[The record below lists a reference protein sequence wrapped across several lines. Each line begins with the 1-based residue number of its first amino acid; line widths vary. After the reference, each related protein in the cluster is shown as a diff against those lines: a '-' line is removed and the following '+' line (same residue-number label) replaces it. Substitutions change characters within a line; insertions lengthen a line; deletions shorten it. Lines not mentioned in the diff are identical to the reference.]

1 MSPAPSK
8 AVESRPRQ
16 SLTPRPALPSR
27 ATPVPRPPEPRSAR
41 FAHPGMGN
49 GAVAAM
55 ARSLPIVPPA
65 RVPPA
70 SPAAP
75 ASAGVSNAVVTA
87 AAQAAFAGSMP
98 TYGARRDAISSRQLI
113 PAKTPAAPA
122 GDTAAHPVAAAAPA
136 SAAPAAKDGTPTA
149 ALVVEGKAAVHGVA
163 PHAVPGTAAARE
175 KAAPAAAPSS
185 HEAIAPAVAAVHHR
199 AAQARA
205 HRPAGV
211 AVDSAQAA
219 AITSKTEQKRTAA
232 TQTVTNLGTATD
244 KTKPVPRDEFKKKL
258 KEAIEAATPKPTTES
273 QADKLMKTGAA
284 DARATMSGQ
293 LTSERDAATGPLKS
307 QSQAA
312 SDVSPSSQPAP
323 TEAALQPEQTGAP
336 PAPVS
341 SASVAPAPLPPERLD
356 YSSDR
361 EPTDRAMAEN
371 NVTKEQL
378 AKGNEPAFGQT
389 LQARTSVEQHE
400 AGAEARYRQ
409 SEAKVQDHAKHASQA
424 ELAKGLGGIQG
435 SRLLHVGRVVGQQVG
450 TTTKNALERQRIT
463 DTINGIRDQTRSKV
477 AEILSTME
485 NEAARIFEAGLLR
498 AEQAYKDTFEEEKG
512 GVGTWLT
519 TWGDDWEKLIESSL
533 GKARIKYL
541 QEVDAA
547 VDQVVVLVDDKLA
560 AAKVCVAGGRK
571 QVDDFRNGLDHSVQH
586 FADEAMQA
594 VSADFDAMGEEIDQ
608 HRDALVDKLAQQYKS
623 SYERMSAMEER
634 LREENKSL
642 WQRIYDAT
650 VGLIK
655 KIIAFKDMLLGILAK
670 AAGVIADI
678 ISDPIG
684 FLGNL
689 VSGVMQGLKNFM
701 SNIGTHLKK
710 GLMEWI
716 FGALAGAG
724 LQLPDSFDLKGII
737 SIVLQVLGL
746 TYANFRARAVTIVG
760 EPVVSALEKAAEV
773 FKIVAT
779 EGISGLWRFI
789 KEKVEDLK
797 SMVLDAIFDF
807 IKERVL
813 IAGVTWIIGLL
824 NPASAFFKACKAIYD
839 IVMFF
844 ITRGSQIIDL
854 VNAVIDSIAA
864 IAKGSIGVAATMV
877 ENALAK
883 AIPVAIGF
891 LASLL
896 GLGDISGT
904 IRKTIE
910 KAQAP
915 VNKAI
920 DWVIGKAVT
929 LVKAAG
935 KAIGGLF
942 GGKKDQKDDDTTKN
956 MDPEKAARIA
966 AGKTAIIDAEASRAK
981 EGGVSK
987 ADAKVIAADV
997 QHKHPVFKSITVVD
1011 GRDSWDYEYFASAS
1025 ERIGGTRKP
1034 VFENPEQIY
1043 RMVHDIA
1050 ALRMKSARE
1059 QIAKRE
1065 GTEGS
1070 IRIQPGEQAL
1080 VLAPQIKD
1088 RPEDQVPG
1096 FRKTVSLDV
1105 GEGKPVFAQQGQGT
1119 ANIIIRG
1126 LGDYDEIVAKL
1137 KKQGYDSPTLAAAV
1151 VRLARTGEVERG
1163 QAGRDAQRMLA
1174 LLMGAEP
1181 SRREIAA
1188 VQSPLTLSVLQQ
1200 GKTIEE
1206 TFNRAN
1212 PLYPPSVVNFAEI
1225 DRNTKAVVHN
1235 EATLRAGTQKSAD
1248 VRENLERNVLLVIE
1262 AVKHR
1267 EFSDTAGLQKA
1278 ILELLDQIDLSRK
1291 VD

>member
-205 HRPAGV
+205 NRPAGV

-258 KEAIEAATPKPTTES
+258 KEAIEASTPKPTTES

-760 EPVVSALEKAAEV
+760 EPVVSALEQAAEV
-773 FKIVAT
+773 FKVILS
-779 EGISGLWRFI
+779 EGIPGLWRFI
-789 KEKVEDLK
+789 KEKLNDLK

-807 IKERVL
+807 IKERVI
-813 IAGVTWIIGLL
+813 IAGITWVIGLL

-844 ITRGSQIIDL
+844 INRGSQILAL
-854 VNAVIDSIAA
+854 VNAIIDSMAA
-864 IAKGSIGVAATMV
+864 IAKGSIGVAAKWI
-877 ENALAK
+877 EDALAK

-896 GLGDISGT
+896 CLGDISGT
-904 IRKTIE
+904 IKQTIE

-920 DWVIGKAVT
+920 DWVINLAVKAV
-929 LVKAAG
+929 KAVG
-935 KAIGGLF
+935 KFVGGAL
-942 GGKKDQKDDDTTKN
+942 GKRDTAHED
-956 MDPEKAARIA
+956 DPEKAAKIQAGLIA
-966 AGKTAIIDAEASRAK
+966 LHAAEASAAHEGELSPK
-981 EGGVSK
+981 EISSTVK
-987 ADAKVIAADV
+987 KVKS
-997 QHKHPVFKSITVVD
+997 QHPVFKSLEAVPKAD
-1011 GRDSWDYEYFASAS
+1011 GWEYEYSAS
-1025 ERIGGTRKP
+1025 ESRREPSPLRRHFEDEEVYQIIRDVANLRFGKASKIVEKQSKAGDESLVIKP
-1034 VFENPEQIY
+1034 GQ
-1043 RMVHDIA
+1043 
-1050 ALRMKSARE
+1050 
-1059 QIAKRE
+1059 
-1065 GTEGS
+1065 
-1070 IRIQPGEQAL
+1070 QPL
-1080 VLAPQIKD
+1080 VLAPKILTRED
-1088 RPEDQVPG
+1088 IPEKG
-1096 FRKTVSLDV
+1096 KTVRIDV
-1105 GEGKPVFAQQGQGT
+1105 GDAPVFAKQGIGPGNLIV
-1119 ANIIIRG
+1119 AG
-1126 LGDYDEIVAKL
+1126 LGKY
-1137 KKQGYDSPTLAAAV
+1137 
-1151 VRLARTGEVERG
+1151 
-1163 QAGRDAQRMLA
+1163 
-1174 LLMGAEP
+1174 
-1181 SRREIAA
+1181 REIAA
-1188 VQSPLTLSVLQQ
+1188 EFERQGWDGPKVQALVMHELKTGEGPLPIKRFTALVFGVEPARLTVAGVTGPFSLISMGKGESPDKMLGREPEGKELPIGGGKDPVSMEKAAKAGRRADETIIEGKSFPEGTKIQERTEEFVQRVVDLTYNVLKGQPI
-1200 GKTIEE
+1200 KS
-1206 TFNRAN
+1206 
-1212 PLYPPSVVNFAEI
+1212 P
-1225 DRNTKAVVHN
+1225 D
-1235 EATLRAGTQKSAD
+1235 TLRLRIVDLLEQFDKAAG
-1248 VRENLERNVLLVIE
+1248 VRR
-1262 AVKHR
+1262 
-1267 EFSDTAGLQKA
+1267 
-1278 ILELLDQIDLSRK
+1278 
-1291 VD
+1291 